1 MHGKRGG
8 WLAAG
13 WLAGCGYWCGWTG
26 LFYER
31 YQRSTTKITLITAFL
46 IDIPIGTTPTTGN
59 MASFVK
65 TGGTDTSTSA
75 EVHDATAKDTPSLPV
90 PMDKGKEEEP
100 DEDEDEDED
109 DSAET
114 EAERLCQG
122 KEEDGKEYLVVVETY
137 PTNTGSYSGMHW
149 SELELYRRTDVR
161 NK

>member
-1 MHGKRGG
+1 
-8 WLAAG
+8 
-13 WLAGCGYWCGWTG
+13 
-26 LFYER
+26 
-31 YQRSTTKITLITAFL
+31 
-46 IDIPIGTTPTTGN
+46 

-65 TGGTDTSTSA
+65 AGGTDTSTAA
-75 EVHDATAKDTPSLPV
+75 EARDATAKQQDAPSLPV
-90 PMDKGKEEEP
+90 PMDNGRNEEN
-100 DEDEDEDED
+100 DEDEDED

-137 PTNTGSYSGMHW
+137 PTNTVCYSGMHW